1 MHVTMKKMLYL
12 HAHAEEEKKRQTMG
26 AFKGASR
33 RIVEETVGIGITV
46 YSFIKIDTKLSNTS
60 TKNSVLYV
68 KPNSS

>member
-33 RIVEETVGIGITV
+33 RGITV